1 MTLTVE
7 LSHDEALVLFEWLAA
22 HRDRRTA
29 DDPDMESITAEGI
42 AFSQLEAQLET
53 RLPEIFS
60 ADYAERLDAAKSRL
74 LKQVIGD

>member
-1 MTLTVE
+1 
-7 LSHDEALVLFEWLAA
+7 
-22 HRDRRTA
+22 
-29 DDPDMESITAEGI
+29 MESITAEGI